1 MSEVRESQFADR
13 AARTVVTVAAVG
25 LVLAGGWEV
34 TQKVIQ
40 VPNIAAALFREE
52 TAVRL
57 VDVPQE
63 TLRRA
68 PETPIE
74 KPLVEHLTEESDFE
88 VPARPEPEPVPE
100 PEPEPEPVPVPEP
113 EPIPEPE
120 PEPEPEPIPEP
131 KPEPKPEPVKPKPQP
146 KPQPK
151 RVEKPK
157 PVEKPAPKPAPAPAV
172 VPSPDAV
179 EGTVA
184 QAGQAGLAEGR
195 EGGVG
200 TGVSGSGSGA
210 SDGTDRVLAELLAV
224 IEANKTY
231 PRRARQTGQQGEV
244 LLAVEIGPD
253 GRVASVSIRKKH
265 ASALLNR
272 AALKAAELLEGR
284 PTKLSKAVTIVVP
297 VRFELH

>member
-1 MSEVRESQFADR
+1 MNEVRETQFADR
-13 AARTVVTVAAVG
+13 AARTVVTVAGVA

-40 VPNIAAALFREE
+40 VPNVAAALFREE

-63 TLRRA
+63 TRREV

-88 VPARPEPEPVPE
+88 VPAHPEPKPE
-100 PEPEPEPVPVPEP
+100 PEPEPA
-113 EPIPEPE
+113 
-120 PEPEPEPIPEP
+120 PEPEPEPIPE
-131 KPEPKPEPVKPKPQP
+131 PEPKPEPVKPKPQP
-146 KPQPK
+146 KPAPK

-157 PVEKPAPKPAPAPAV
+157 PVQKPAPAAAPTPA
-172 VPSPDAV
+172 PSLEAV
-179 EGTVA
+179 EGPVA
-184 QAGQAGLAEGR
+184 QAGQAGLADGR

-200 TGVSGSGSGA
+200 TGVSGTGSGA

-253 GRVASVSIRKKH
+253 GRVANVSIRKKH

-272 AALKAAELLEGR
+272 AALKAAEPLEGR

>member
-1 MSEVRESQFADR
+1 MNEVRETQFADR
-13 AARTVVTVAAVG
+13 AARTVVTVAAVS

-40 VPNIAAALFREE
+40 VPNVAAALFREE

-63 TLRRA
+63 TLREV

-88 VPARPEPEPVPE
+88 VPARPEPEPEPVPE
-100 PEPEPEPVPVPEP
+100 PEPEPE
-113 EPIPEPE
+113 
-120 PEPEPEPIPEP
+120 
-131 KPEPKPEPVKPKPQP
+131 PEPKPEPVKPKPQP
-146 KPQPK
+146 KPAPK

-157 PVEKPAPKPAPAPAV
+157 PVQKHAPKPAPAAAPTPA
-172 VPSPDAV
+172 PSLEAL
-179 EGTVA
+179 EGPVA
-184 QAGQAGLAEGR
+184 QAGQAGLSEGR

-210 SDGTDRVLAELLAV
+210 SDGTDQVLAELLAV
-224 IEANKTY
+224 VEANKTY

-244 LLAVEIGPD
+244 QLAVEIGPD
-253 GRVASVSIRKKH
+253 GRVVDVSIRKKH

-272 AALKAAELLEGR
+272 AALKAAEPLEGR
-284 PTKLSKAVTIVVP
+284 PTKLTKAVTIVVP
-297 VRFELH
+297 VRFELR

>member
-1 MSEVRESQFADR
+1 MSEVRERQFADR

-100 PEPEPEPVPVPEP
+100 PEPEPEPVPEP
-113 EPIPEPE
+113 EPIPEPV
-120 PEPEPEPIPEP
+120 PEPET

-200 TGVSGSGSGA
+200 KGVSGSGSGA
-210 SDGTDRVLAELLAV
+210 SDGTDQVLAELLAV
-224 IEANKTY
+224 VEENKTY

-244 LLAVEIGPD
+244 QLAVEIGPD
-253 GRVASVSIRKKH
+253 GRVVSVTIRKKH

-272 AALKAAELLEGR
+272 AALKAAEPLEGR
-284 PTKLSKAVTIVVP
+284 PTKLRKAVTIVVP

>member
-1 MSEVRESQFADR
+1 MSELRESQFADR
-13 AARTVVTVAAVG
+13 AARTVVSIAAVG
-25 LVLAGGWEV
+25 LVVAGGWEV

-63 TLRRA
+63 TLREV

-88 VPARPEPEPVPE
+88 VPARPEPEPEPVPE
-100 PEPEPEPVPVPEP
+100 PEPEPE
-113 EPIPEPE
+113 
-120 PEPEPEPIPEP
+120 
-131 KPEPKPEPVKPKPQP
+131 PEPKPEPVKPKPQP
-146 KPQPK
+146 KPAPK

-157 PVEKPAPKPAPAPAV
+157 PVQKHAPKPAPAAAPTPA
-172 VPSPDAV
+172 PSLEAL
-179 EGTVA
+179 EGPVA
-184 QAGQAGLAEGR
+184 QAGQAGLSEGR

-224 IEANKTY
+224 VEANKTY

-244 LLAVEIGPD
+244 QLAVEIGPD
-253 GRVASVSIRKKH
+253 GRVVDVSIRKKH

-272 AALKAAELLEGR
+272 AALKAAEPLEGR
-284 PTKLSKAVTIVVP
+284 PTKLTKAVTIVVP
-297 VRFELH
+297 VRFELR